1 VISFPFARRSRNSAM
16 TEERVKLVLASASPR
31 RLALLE
37 QAGLTADLLNPV
49 DVDET
54 ARRRESPRALS
65 LRLAG
70 DKAKA
75 AASAPLVQALAGPVF
90 VLAADTVVAVGRRV
104 VPKPRSVEEATAAL
118 ELLSGR
124 SHHVYTSI
132 CLITPQGASRS
143 RVVDTKVRF
152 KRLTRED
159 IECYLMSEEWRDK
172 AGGYAIQGRADAFV
186 RSLNGSYSAVV
197 GLPLYDVLALLHG
210 NGFPVYFT
218 LASTSHEPR

>member
-1 VISFPFARRSRNSAM
+1 M

-37 QAGLTADLLNPV
+37 QAGLVADLLNPA

-54 ARRRESPRALS
+54 PRRRETPRALA

-70 DKAKA
+70 DKARTA
-75 AASAPLVQALAGPVF
+75 AAAPLVKALAGPVF

-104 VPKPRSVEEATAAL
+104 IPKPQSVEEATAAL

-124 SHHVYTSI
+124 SHHVYSGI
-132 CLITPQGASRS
+132 CVITPQGASRA

-159 IECYLMSEEWRDK
+159 IECYLMSDEWRDK

-186 RSLNGSYSAVV
+186 RSLNGSYSGVV
-197 GLPLYDVLALLHG
+197 GLPLYDVMALLHG

-218 LASTSHEPR
+218 LANTSHAWV

>member
-1 VISFPFARRSRNSAM
+1 M

-37 QAGLTADLLNPV
+37 QAGLVADLLSPT

-54 ARRRESPRALS
+54 PRRRETPRALS

-75 AASAPLVQALAGPVF
+75 AAAAPLVQALAGPVF
-90 VLAADTVVAVGRRV
+90 VVAADTVVAVGRRV
-104 VPKPRSVEEATAAL
+104 IPKPQSVEEATAAL

-124 SHHVYTSI
+124 SHHVYTSV
-132 CLITPQGASRS
+132 CVITPQGASRS

-159 IECYLMSEEWRDK
+159 IECYLMSDEWRDK

-186 RSLNGSYSAVV
+186 RSLNGSYTGVV
-197 GLPLYDVLALLHG
+197 GLPLYEVMALLQG

-218 LASTSHEPR
+218 LANTSRERT

>member
-1 VISFPFARRSRNSAM
+1 M

-37 QAGLTADLLNPV
+37 QAGLVADLLNPA

-54 ARRRESPRALS
+54 PRRRETPRALS
-65 LRLAG
+65 LRLAI

-75 AASAPLVQALAGPVF
+75 AAVAPLVQALAGPVF

-104 VPKPRSVEEATAAL
+104 VPKPQSVEEATAAL

-124 SHHVYTSI
+124 SHHVYTSV
-132 CLITPQGASRS
+132 CVITPQGASRS

-159 IECYLMSEEWRDK
+159 IECYLMSDEWRDK

-186 RSLNGSYSAVV
+186 RSLNGSYTGVV
-197 GLPLYDVLALLHG
+197 GLPLYEVLALLQG

-218 LASTSHEPR
+218 LANTSRERT

>member
-1 VISFPFARRSRNSAM
+1 M

-37 QAGLTADLLNPV
+37 QAGLVADLLSPA

-54 ARRRESPRALS
+54 PRRRETPRALS

-75 AASAPLVQALAGPVF
+75 AAAAPLVQALAGPVF
-90 VLAADTVVAVGRRV
+90 VVAADTVVAVGRRV
-104 VPKPRSVEEATAAL
+104 IPKPQSVEEATAAL

-124 SHHVYTSI
+124 SHHVYTSV
-132 CLITPQGASRS
+132 CVITPQGASRS

-159 IECYLMSEEWRDK
+159 IECYLMSDEWRDK

-186 RSLNGSYSAVV
+186 RSLNGSYTGVV
-197 GLPLYDVLALLHG
+197 GLPLYEVMALLQG

-218 LASTSHEPR
+218 LANTSRERT

>member
-1 VISFPFARRSRNSAM
+1 MS
-16 TEERVKLVLASASPR
+16 EERVKLVLASASPR

-37 QAGLTADLLNPV
+37 QAGLVADLLNPA

-54 ARRRESPRALS
+54 PRRRETPRALS
-65 LRLAG
+65 LRLAC

-75 AASAPLVQALAGPVF
+75 AAVAPLVQALAGPVF

-104 VPKPRSVEEATAAL
+104 IPKPQSVDEATAAL

-159 IECYLMSEEWRDK
+159 IETYLMSDEWRGK

-186 RSLNGSYSAVV
+186 RSLNGSYTGVV
-197 GLPLYDVLALLHG
+197 GLPLYEVMALLQG
-210 NGFPVYFT
+210 NGFPMYFT
-218 LASTSHEPR
+218 LAETSHQRS

>member
-1 VISFPFARRSRNSAM
+1 MM

-37 QAGLTADLLNPV
+37 QAGLVADLLNPA

-54 ARRRESPRALS
+54 PRRRETPRALS

-75 AASAPLVQALAGPVF
+75 AAVAPLVQALAGPVF

-104 VPKPRSVEEATAAL
+104 IPKPQSVEEAQAAL

-132 CLITPQGASRS
+132 CVITPQGASRT

-159 IECYLMSEEWRDK
+159 IDCYLMSGEWRDK

-186 RSLNGSYSAVV
+186 RSLNGSYTGVV
-197 GLPLYDVLALLHG
+197 GLPLYEVMTLLQG
-210 NGFPVYFT
+210 NGFPLYFT
-218 LASTSHEPR
+218 LATTSQERT

>member
-1 VISFPFARRSRNSAM
+1 M

-37 QAGLTADLLNPV
+37 QAGLVADLLSPT

-54 ARRRESPRALS
+54 PRRRETPRALS

-75 AASAPLVQALAGPVF
+75 AAAAPLVQALAGPVF
-90 VLAADTVVAVGRRV
+90 VVAADTVVAVGRRV
-104 VPKPRSVEEATAAL
+104 IPKPQSVEEATAAL

-124 SHHVYTSI
+124 SHHVYTSV
-132 CLITPQGASRS
+132 CVITPQGASRS

-159 IECYLMSEEWRDK
+159 IECYLMSDEWRDK

-186 RSLNGSYSAVV
+186 RSLNGSYTGVV
-197 GLPLYDVLALLHG
+197 GLPLYEVLALLQG

-218 LASTSHEPR
+218 LANTSREQT

>member
-1 VISFPFARRSRNSAM
+1 M

-37 QAGLTADLLNPV
+37 QAGLVADLLNPA

-54 ARRRESPRALS
+54 ARRRETPRALS
-65 LRLAG
+65 LRLAC

-104 VPKPRSVEEATAAL
+104 IPKPQSVEEARAAL

-124 SHHVYTSI
+124 SHHVYTSV
-132 CLITPQGASRS
+132 CLITPHGASRS

-152 KRLTRED
+152 KRLTRDD
-159 IECYLMSEEWRDK
+159 IDCYVMSGEWRGK
-172 AGGYAIQGRADAFV
+172 AGGYAVQGRADAFV

-197 GLPLYDVLALLHG
+197 GLPLYEVVALLQG
-210 NGFPVYFT
+210 NGYPVYYT
-218 LASTSHEPR
+218 LASTSRERI

>member
-1 VISFPFARRSRNSAM
+1 M

-37 QAGLTADLLNPV
+37 QAGLVADLLNPA

-54 ARRRESPRALS
+54 ARRRETPRALS
-65 LRLAG
+65 LRLAI

-75 AASAPLVQALAGPVF
+75 AAVAPLVQALAGPVF

-104 VPKPRSVEEATAAL
+104 VPKPQSVEEAQAAL

-124 SHHVYTSI
+124 SHHVYTSV
-132 CLITPQGASRS
+132 CVITPQGASRT

-159 IECYLMSEEWRDK
+159 IETYLMSDEWRDK

-186 RSLNGSYSAVV
+186 RSLNGSYTGVV
-197 GLPLYDVLALLHG
+197 GLPLYEAMSLLQG

-218 LASTSHEPR
+218 LATTSQERT

>member
-1 VISFPFARRSRNSAM
+1 M

-37 QAGLTADLLNPV
+37 QAGLLADLLNPA

-54 ARRRESPRALS
+54 PLRRETPRALS
-65 LRLAG
+65 LRLAT
-70 DKAKA
+70 DKAKVA
-75 AASAPLVQALAGPVF
+75 AVAPLVQALPGPVF

-104 VPKPRSVEEATAAL
+104 IPKPQSVEEAQAAL

-124 SHHVYTSI
+124 SHHVYTSV
-132 CLITPQGASRS
+132 CVITPHGASRS

-159 IECYLMSEEWRDK
+159 IETYLMSNEWRDK

-186 RSLNGSYSAVV
+186 RSLSGSYTGVV
-197 GLPLYDVLALLHG
+197 GLPLYETISLLQG
-210 NGFPVYFT
+210 NGFPLYFT
-218 LASTSHEPR
+218 LATTSQERT

>member
-1 VISFPFARRSRNSAM
+1 M

-31 RLALLE
+31 RLGLLE
-37 QAGLTADLLNPV
+37 QAGLVADLLNPV
-49 DVDET
+49 DIDET
-54 ARRRESPRALS
+54 PGKRETPRALS
-65 LRLAG
+65 LRLAS

-75 AASAPLVQALAGPVF
+75 AATAPLVKALAGPVF
-90 VLAADTVVAVGRRV
+90 ILAADTVVAVGRRV
-104 VPKPRSVEEATAAL
+104 IPKPQSVEEATTAL

-132 CLITPQGASRS
+132 CVITPQGASRA

-172 AGGYAIQGRADAFV
+172 AGAYAIQGRAEAFV
-186 RSLNGSYSAVV
+186 RNLNGTYSGVV
-197 GLPLYDVLALLHG
+197 GLPLYEMVALLQG

-218 LASTSHEPR
+218 WAKTAHERV

>member
-1 VISFPFARRSRNSAM
+1 VIDFPFARRSRKSAM

-37 QAGLTADLLNPV
+37 QAGLVADLLNPV

-54 ARRRESPRALS
+54 AKRRETPRALS

-70 DKAKA
+70 EKARA
-75 AASAPLVQALAGPVF
+75 AASAPLVQALGGPIF

-104 VPKPRSVEEATAAL
+104 IPKPQSVEEATAAL

-124 SHHVYTSI
+124 SHHVFTSI
-132 CLITPQGASRS
+132 CLITPKGASRT
-143 RVVDTKVRF
+143 RVIDTKVRF

-159 IECYLMSEEWRDK
+159 IECYVMSEEWRGK
-172 AGGYAIQGRADAFV
+172 SGGYAIQGRADAFV

-197 GLPLYDVLALLHG
+197 GLPLYDVLALLQG

-218 LASTSHEPR
+218 LAATSHKAT

>member
-1 VISFPFARRSRNSAM
+1 M
-16 TEERVKLVLASASPR
+16 TEDRVKLVLASASPR

-37 QAGLTADLLNPV
+37 QAGMVADLLNPA

-54 ARRRESPRALS
+54 PRRRETPRALS
-65 LRLAG
+65 LRLAI

-75 AASAPLVQALAGPVF
+75 AAVAPLVQALAGPVF

-104 VPKPRSVEEATAAL
+104 VPKPQSVEEAQAAL

-124 SHHVYTSI
+124 SHHVYTSV
-132 CLITPQGASRS
+132 CVITPQGASRS

-159 IECYLMSEEWRDK
+159 IDTYLMSDEWRDK

-186 RSLNGSYSAVV
+186 RSLNGSYTGVV
-197 GLPLYDVLALLHG
+197 GLPLYEVTSLLQG
-210 NGFPVYFT
+210 NGFPLYFT
-218 LASTSHEPR
+218 LATTSRERTD